1 MKVILLRDIRQ
12 TGKRGEEVDV
22 KAGYARNYLLP
33 QRLAVEASDANR
45 NWFEQEREKIDARAA
60 EEREESAEIA
70 KEIHDTRIEITK
82 KVGETETLYGS
93 VTATEIA
100 EALEEKG
107 ITVDKRKIDVGGGIK
122 SIGDHHINIYLHPE
136 VTADLVV
143 TVLPEE

>member
-1 MKVILLRDIRQ
+1 MQVILLRDIRG
-12 TGKRGEEVDV
+12 TGERGEEVDV
-22 KAGYARNYLLP
+22 KPGFARNYLLP
-33 QRLAVEASDANR
+33 QGLAVEATDANR
-45 NWFEQEREKIDARAA
+45 NWFEQEKQKIDVRIAQEREAAA
-60 EEREESAEIA
+60 EVANR
-70 KEIHDTRIEITK
+70 IHDTRVEITK

-107 ITVDKRKIDVGGGIK
+107 ILVDKRKIDVGGGIK
-122 SIGDHHINIYLHPE
+122 TVGDHHVNIYLHPD

>member
-22 KAGYARNYLLP
+22 KPGYARNYLLP
-33 QRLAVEASDANR
+33 QRLAVEASEANR
-45 NWFEQEREKIDARAA
+45 NWFEQEKEKIDARAA
-60 EEREESAEIA
+60 EEREQAAEVA
-70 KEIHDTRIEITK
+70 KKIHDIRVEITK
-82 KVGETETLYGS
+82 RVGETETLYGS

-100 EALEEKG
+100 EALEDEG
-107 ITVDKRKIDVGGGIK
+107 VTVDKRKIDVGGGIK